1 MKLPNPERAIVEIDK
16 IAGYCLNPE
25 HPEGKHKARVFKSA
39 LDLDLNNAEELE
51 VALLQ
56 AVANY
61 DAIPGKSNPYGQKY
75 IIDFPM
81 TRSDKQAIIQSV
93 WIVRNNEGFPRL
105 VTCYV
110 I

>member
-1 MKLPNPERAIVEIDK
+1 MKLSNSERAIVEIDK

-39 LDLDLNNAEELE
+39 LDLDLKDTEELE

-75 IIDFPM
+75 SIDFPM
-81 TRSDKQAIIQSV
+81 TRSDKQAMIQSI